1 MYVCPFDMA
10 WCNRPEC
17 RTGACELTGESPF
30 IPCVLCGVLIAGPIV
45 TAACEECVVVD
56 LADDNT

>member
-1 MYVCPFDMA
+1 MFVCPFDMT

-17 RTGACELTGESPF
+17 RTGSCELTGESPF

-45 TAACEECVVVD
+45 TAVCEECVAVD
-56 LADDNT
+56 LAQDKV

>member
-30 IPCVLCGVLIAGPIV
+30 IPCVLCGVLVDTSNVSAV
-45 TAACEECVVVD
+45 CRECLVVETVRD
-56 LADDNT
+56 EA

>member
-30 IPCVLCGVLIAGPIV
+30 IPCALCGVLIAGPIV
-45 TAACEECVVVD
+45 IAACEECVVTD
-56 LADDNT
+56 LAEDNT